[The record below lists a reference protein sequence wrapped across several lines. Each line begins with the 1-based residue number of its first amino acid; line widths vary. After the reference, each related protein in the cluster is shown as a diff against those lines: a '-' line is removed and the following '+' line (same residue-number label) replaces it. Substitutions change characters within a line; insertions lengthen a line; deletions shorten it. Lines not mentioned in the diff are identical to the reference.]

1 MFYPLPQPIR
11 LLDTRVGQSGCDAP
25 GMLISGGTSRTQT
38 AAGRTCDG
46 ITIPAN
52 AAALTGNITTVDSGG
67 GFLTLYPGDAERP
80 LVANSNYGPNEVLN
94 NAFTVKLGA
103 SGPNAGAFKI
113 FATTNTEVVVDV
125 TGYFAPPGTHI
136 YEYPVFTR
144 TYTWT
149 ANPHEQSS
157 IDERFNFQ
165 DKNGLSLKADVAVSY
180 HVDPSRSAIL
190 FQRYRTDMD
199 AIIAGPLRNAIR
211 NAIVDRA
218 SQLGVEQ
225 IYGDHKAELIST
237 ALRQVQAQFAPQG
250 LAVEQL
256 YWAGNIGVPQQV
268 LEQINAKIANE
279 QAALAAQA
287 NVATAKANAD
297 ARIAKA
303 KGDAEAIQV
312 EAQAIRTN
320 PEIVK
325 LRAVEKWDGHL
336 PTYSGGGPLPF
347 INVK

>member
-1 MFYPLPQPIR
+1 MAYGEDDHAVVGSGRLGVLGRLRGGRLPL
-11 LLDTRVGQSGCDAP
+11 
-25 GMLISGGTSRTQT
+25 M
-38 AAGRTCDG
+38 
-46 ITIPAN
+46 
-52 AAALTGNITTVDSGG
+52 
-67 GFLTLYPGDAERP
+67 
-80 LVANSNYGPNEVLN
+80 
-94 NAFTVKLGA
+94 LGA
-103 SGPNAGAFKI
+103 IATLLVVTSN
-113 FATTNTEVVVDV
+113 FARVEPGHVGIRVNNIVGGVSPDPLGV
-125 TGYFAPPGTHI
+125 GWYFAPPGTHI